1 MTDEKLI
8 RRKLS
13 KLVQSLDELSEIEEY
28 TLEEYLQ
35 NFFISRTTERL
46 IQLIVETATDING
59 HLIIEAGRKP
69 PETYYDSFIILGRLN
84 IISSELAEN
93 LAPSAGLRNR
103 IVHEYD
109 EIIDKIVYESVN
121 DALNLYRQYVKEIE
135 DYCFKE

>member
-1 MTDEKLI
+1 MTEQKLI

-13 KLVQSLDELSEIEEY
+13 KLIQSLNELAEIEEY
-28 TLEEYLQ
+28 SLEEYLQ

-84 IISSELAEN
+84 IISAELAEE

-109 EIIDKIVYESVN
+109 EIIDKIVYESIA
-121 DALNLYRQYVKEIE
+121 DALKLYKQYVREIE
-135 DYCFKE
+135 NYCFKE